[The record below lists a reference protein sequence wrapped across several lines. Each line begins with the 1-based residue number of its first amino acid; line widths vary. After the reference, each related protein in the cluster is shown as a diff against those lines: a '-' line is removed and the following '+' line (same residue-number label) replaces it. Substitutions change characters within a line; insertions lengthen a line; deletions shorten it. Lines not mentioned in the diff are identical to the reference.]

1 MVTLAFALSQL
12 WLIFLLSV
20 VATFLVFPLVFLM
33 SFFYDYLVEK
43 YEKAPK
49 VVLML
54 IITFIGVFLAVLAIE
69 VYLEFTLPYALSP
82 AQ

>member
-1 MVTLAFALSQL
+1 MADLTFMLSQG

-33 SFFYDYLVEK
+33 SFFYDWLANK

-49 VVLML
+49 VILML
-54 IITFIGVFLAVLAIE
+54 IVTFVSVFIAVLLIE
-69 VYLEFTLPYALSP
+69 IYLEFTLPFALAPS
-82 AQ
+82 Q